1 MSSAEVPS
9 APTAAAGTETGPA
22 VVALAAS
29 AGGITA
35 LSQVL
40 GALPADFP
48 VPVLVV
54 QHLAPRRD
62 SIIAEVLDH
71 RTALPVKLA
80 RDGERIV
87 PRVVYVAPPD
97 HHLLITADGHVQLV
111 VGELVHFVR
120 PAADQLFE
128 SVAKAYGPRALVCV
142 LSGTGK
148 DGAQGT
154 AAVKAAGGVVI
165 VEDPE
170 SAQFKGMP
178 EAAVRA
184 GEVDRVLPLSEI
196 GPALRNLTG
205 TP

>member
-1 MSSAEVPS
+1 
-9 APTAAAGTETGPA
+9 

-35 LSQVL
+35 LREVL
-40 GALPADFP
+40 GALPAAFP

-54 QHLAPRRD
+54 QHLAPHHD
-62 SIIAEVLDH
+62 SIIAEVLG
-71 RTALPVKLA
+71 RRAVLPVKLA
-80 RDGERIV
+80 EDTERIV
-87 PRVVYVAPPD
+87 PGTVYVAPPD
-97 HHLLITADGHVQLV
+97 HHLLVTADGRAQLI

-128 SVAKAYGPRALVCV
+128 SVAKVYGPRALACV
-142 LSGTGK
+142 LSGTGR
-148 DGAQGT
+148 DGAQGA
-154 AAVKAAGGVVI
+154 AAVKGGGGIVI

-184 GEVDRVLPLSEI
+184 CAVDHVLPLAEI
-196 GPALRNLTG
+196 GPALRRLAG
-205 TP
+205 MP